1 MKNRNCA
8 IEFLVHDSSSIK
20 VKKREGCALKI
31 FVAVASGIFFL
42 FVAGIL
48 WAEEEQDI
56 NPHAGFYLSF
66 TPSVVFPFSV
76 DTTSH
81 VLSPGSTRTQT
92 GWGIAGGPG
101 YRYGDFRVEAEV
113 LYGRSD
119 ADHVSFS
126 GGGGDL
132 SGYYDMWGITA
143 NFYYDIPTGTKFRP
157 YVGAGLGG
165 THFTANDITLAGG
178 FPSTHGSNT
187 LFTYKLMAGVSYV
200 LTDAWRVFLGYRFM
214 GMGEQDYE
222 TGGIP
227 LEGDDIR

>member
-1 MKNRNCA
+1 MKFFA
-8 IEFLVHDSSSIK
+8 GVVSI
-20 VKKREGCALKI
+20 VML
-31 FVAVASGIFFL
+31 L
-42 FVAGIL
+42 LMAGVL
-48 WAEEEQDI
+48 WADEGGREI
-56 NPHAGFYLSF
+56 PKSGFYVSF
-66 TPSVVFPFSV
+66 CPSVVFPFSV
-76 DTTSH
+76 DTTSPA
-81 VLSPGSTRTQT
+81 LSPGSTRTKT

-101 YRYGDFRVEAEV
+101 YRYGDFRVEAEI

-165 THFTANDITLAGG
+165 TRFTANDITLAGG
-178 FPSTHGSNT
+178 FPPTHGANI
-187 LFTYKLMAGVSYV
+187 LFTYKLMAGISYA
-200 LTDAWRVFLGYRFM
+200 LSDAWRILLGYRFM

-227 LEGDDIR
+227 LRGNSIQTHAVQVGIQFYF